1 MDKKFEFDEPGLL
14 LTHVMGVPGKRTFF
28 LIMGERERWLRV
40 WIEKYLLEALAL
52 AIEEFEFRLS
62 KERPSPRRGGVKEPA
77 SESAP
82 SKMPAAELE
91 VDQISLDFDD
101 GKAALNLLVHSV
113 GPQRTDGIELICRV
127 SLAQLKLFAAQA
139 QAVCAA
145 GRPRCSL
152 CGGPIDPSG
161 HTCPSIN

>member
-1 MDKKFEFDEPGLL
+1 MDKRYEFDEPNLL
-14 LTHVMGVPGKRTFF
+14 LTHSMGVPGKRTFF
-28 LIMGERERWLRV
+28 LIIGEKERWLRV

-52 AIEEFEFRLS
+52 AIDEFLFRLS
-62 KERPSPRRGGVKEPA
+62 QEHPGSSQLAAEKAQDDKA
-77 SESAP
+77 S

-91 VDQISLDFDD
+91 IDQIGLDFDD
-101 GKAALNLLVHSV
+101 GKAALNLLVHSL
-113 GPQRTDGIELICRV
+113 GPQRADGIELLCRV
-127 SLAQLKLFAAQA
+127 TQTQLKKFAAQA

-152 CGGPIDPSG
+152 CGGPIDPAG